1 LIHPGNKEKI
11 MSMED
16 ILKVL
21 VDSRQGP
28 ASRQDADPMTDLIGS
43 LLGGTGQPQQTQGAG
58 GLGDMMGLLETV
70 MGTQSG
76 GTSMATADPVMMLL
90 QPFVKQLATKMKI
103 SPEIAMVIVSFAVHK
118 LLSHHPTSKRDS
130 NSFDLDN
137 MLQQMGS
144 GRIDPDMLQSSGMI
158 TQLSRQTGLDEAT
171 TAKSL
176 NTALTMLGRQIQPAG
191 QPMSKPSSR
200 GAAPKPAGKRL
211 NSVGAKRGSKL
222 QRPK

>member
-1 LIHPGNKEKI
+1 

-21 VDSRQGP
+21 VDSRQAP
-28 ASRQDADPMTDLIGS
+28 ASRQGADPMSDLIGS
-43 LLGGTGQPQQTQGAG
+43 LLGGTSQPQQTQQPG

-76 GTSMATADPVMMLL
+76 STRQAGADPVMMLL

-118 LLSHHPTSKRDS
+118 LLSHHPTSNRDS
-130 NSFDLDN
+130 NSFDLDD

-144 GRIDPDMLQSSGMI
+144 GQIDPGMLQSSGMI
-158 TQLSRQTGLDEAT
+158 SQLSRQTRLDEAT

-176 NTALTMLGRQIQPAG
+176 NTALTMLGKQIQPASR
-191 QPMSKPSSR
+191 PVSKPSSR
-200 GAAPKPAGKRL
+200 GSGPKPAGKSL